1 MACAHSSVFTRSFIT
16 RRQCI
21 YNNRRNALPAV
32 ECVQHLFTAPFPS
45 SFALRSLPPFNIEA
59 AIHTPHLDRVIV
71 SSATAL
77 TLQYLLIPHLHTPS
91 FLGCLRIPFP
101 LSDTILGQHGE
112 SSVQFTVVDCAVR
125 RLAYRWALCIAVHL
139 LDAVPSLLQ

>member
-1 MACAHSSVFTRSFIT
+1 MHCRQSNVFNTSSLHHSP
-16 RRQCI
+16 
-21 YNNRRNALPAV
+21 LPL
-32 ECVQHLFTAPFPS
+32 LFVLFPT
-45 SFALRSLPPFNIEA
+45 FNIEA